1 MTPPLIRMNSTNKKS
16 NSPFRQKQKFIDRI
30 VKKESLNWAREMK
43 IMNGLW
49 KKYPDEVFWITF
61 ELPFQLNSLAWFIA
75 EGSEELNRQ
84 WNYYQLDR
92 KRKQA
97 TIDKSSYSDLPL
109 FEEKGDFKPRT
120 MKDWMTKEIL
130 NK

>member
-1 MTPPLIRMNSTNKKS
+1 
-16 NSPFRQKQKFIDRI
+16 
-30 VKKESLNWAREMK
+30 
-43 IMNGLW
+43 MNGLW

-84 WNYYQLDR
+84 WNYYQLDK

-109 FEEKGDFKPRT
+109 FEEKKDFKPRT
-120 MKDWMTKEIL
+120 MKDWMNLPKT
-130 NK
+130 